1 MATTLEDIR
10 KAAAEAG
17 KSTADGNDGVM
28 HFSKVLFMG
37 AHAGVVT
44 TKKGDTTLL
53 DLYKVYLNEANKS
66 KFGAKVDTANDKAL
80 RFGKSKLAVFVHF
93 ARVKGGTK
101 NWDLV
106 RRSVAIINQRANAG
120 DKVEKKVGSRHE
132 QVLRVLRAQ
141 NKSPDKLFSDDQIH
155 AALEPASD
163 VADELMQALVSLVA
177 KAKKFAES
185 DAASKKLASD
195 YFARIQAEAEDQ
207 LAKYRAAF
215 PAATD
220 EGDLEPDEDEG
231 DEGDEG
237 DDTAELQAAA

>member
-1 MATTLEDIR
+1 MAVTLEDI
-10 KAAAEAG
+10 KNAAIAAG

-28 HFSKVLFMG
+28 HFSKVIFMG

-53 DLYKVYLNEANKS
+53 DLYKVYLGEANKS
-66 KFGAKVDTANDKAL
+66 KFGAKVDVSNDKAL

-101 NWDLV
+101 NWSLV
-106 RRSVAIINQRANAG
+106 QRAVAIINQRANSG

-141 NKSPDKLFSDDQIH
+141 NKVPDKLFSDDQIH

-163 VADELMQALVSLVA
+163 VADELMQALASIAA

-185 DAASKKLASD
+185 DLAAKSGRSD
-195 YFARIQAEAEDQ
+195 YFARVQAEAEEQ
-207 LAKYRAAF
+207 LALYRANH
-215 PAATD
+215 PATSA
-220 EGDLEPDEDEG
+220 EDELDLDADG
-231 DEGDEG
+231 E
-237 DDTAELQAAA
+237 DDGEPEAFLEAAE